1 MLVELYLLRV
11 VSKKGVYI
19 NHLLSLHMPC
29 CIDQNVAI

>member
-11 VSKKGVYI
+11 VSKNGVYI
-19 NHLLSLHMPC
+19 NHLLHMPC